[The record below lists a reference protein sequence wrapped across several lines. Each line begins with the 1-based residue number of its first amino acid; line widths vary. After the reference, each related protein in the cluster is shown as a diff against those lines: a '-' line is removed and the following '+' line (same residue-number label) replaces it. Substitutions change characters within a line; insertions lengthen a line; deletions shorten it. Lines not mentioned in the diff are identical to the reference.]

1 MGTTSAQEAS
11 HKANIIAAEGARQA
25 ALGAARAAF
34 DGSPSNYPTF
44 AAAVRAADVAHLRA
58 VIASAA
64 ANGLDGPRQT
74 LKELTGS
81 YV

>member
-1 MGTTSAQEAS
+1 MTTPAQES
-11 HKANIIAAEGARQA
+11 NHRLNIVAAESARQT
-25 ALGAARAAF
+25 ALGTAKVAY
-34 DGSPSNYPTF
+34 DGSPAAYPTY
-44 AAAVRAADVAHLRA
+44 AAAIKAADVANLRA
-58 VIASAA
+58 IIASAA